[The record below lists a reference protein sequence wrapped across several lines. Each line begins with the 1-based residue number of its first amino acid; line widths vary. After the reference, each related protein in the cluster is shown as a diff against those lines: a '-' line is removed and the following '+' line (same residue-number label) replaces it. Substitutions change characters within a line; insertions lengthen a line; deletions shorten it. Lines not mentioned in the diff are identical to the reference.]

1 MTSTIWH
8 INALSEHARHIR
20 QDKLFTNMYNLDSQ
34 VGNIRVEYNART
46 RMHNILYIGLY
57 KEPVDIT

>member
-8 INALSEHARHIR
+8 INALSEHASHIR

-34 VGNIRVEYNART
+34 VGNIHVEYYARK
-46 RMHNILYIGLY
+46 RMHN